1 MKHCVTEPNEK
12 LFEAILDAYP
22 YEIVFADRTHTV
34 RWLNRT
40 ARRRYGETVKVGS
53 GLFGCHNENSRA
65 KIEEFL
71 RRADNGEDEMFE
83 AYNGSTGERE
93 FFVPVRGEDGQ
104 VIGYFERH
112 EVPWDREQADKPA
125 GDYWT
130 RKPKKE
136 NGV

>member
-1 MKHCVTEPNEK
+1 MKQYEK

-40 ARRRYGETVKVGS
+40 ARRRYGDTVKVGS
-53 GLFGCHNENSRA
+53 GLFGCHNESSRA

-83 AYNGSTGERE
+83 TRNRATGERE
-93 FFVPVRGEDGQ
+93 FFVPVRDEAGR

-112 EVPWDREQADKPA
+112 EVPWDAEHAGDPV

-130 RKPKKE
+130 RKPGKE
-136 NGV
+136 GGL

>member
-1 MKHCVTEPNEK
+1 MKQYEK

-34 RWLNRT
+34 RYLNRT
-40 ARRRYGETVKVGS
+40 ARRRYGDTVKVGS
-53 GLFGCHNENSRA
+53 SLFGCHNENSRA

-83 AYNGSTGERE
+83 TRNRTTGERE
-93 FFVPVRGEDGQ
+93 FFVPVRDGKNR

-112 EVPWDREQADKPA
+112 EVPWDGEHADELV

-130 RKPKKE
+130 RKRKK
-136 NGV
+136 GTGL